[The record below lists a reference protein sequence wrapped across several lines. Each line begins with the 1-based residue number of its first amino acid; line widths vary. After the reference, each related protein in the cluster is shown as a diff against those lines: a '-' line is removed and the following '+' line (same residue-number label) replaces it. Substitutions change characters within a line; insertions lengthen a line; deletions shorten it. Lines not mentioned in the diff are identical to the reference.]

1 MRVNLQATNR
11 KKGGE
16 QWLLGLVDN
25 SLTVK
30 RRAEPGVISSIVE
43 CYSSVPGGG
52 YTRTPGAAE
61 LRQVV
66 YAEVACGI
74 KGVYVRRPQEYP
86 QDYAVPLPEAAQ
98 TGFVNR
104 ANALVA
110 ELETLLPYLSVS
122 EPVNLVARCSS
133 SEAVAKTLLCGD
145 RGVLLVVLRTDM
157 PGRGPA
163 EPIEVVLD
171 VPDWLALTD
180 FIEIGGRHAKGPV
193 TESQEGVRLG
203 IPKLGAVG
211 VYLLPAAKRG
221 DADDERG
228 QPSFGKKSVSPAPPS

>member
-1 MRVNLQATNR
+1 M
-11 KKGGE
+11 
-16 QWLLGLVDN
+16 
-25 SLTVK
+25 
-30 RRAEPGVISSIVE
+30 
-43 CYSSVPGGG
+43 PGGG

-104 ANALVA
+104 ANVLVA

-133 SEAVAKTLLCGD
+133 RKAVAKTLLCGD

-180 FIEIGGRHAKGPV
+180 FIEIGGSHDKGQV
-193 TESQEGVRLG
+193 TECEQGARVTLNK
-203 IPKLGAVG
+203 PGAVG
-211 VYLLPAAKRG
+211 VYLLPAAEHVDDDDARG
-221 DADDERG
+221 K
-228 QPSFGKKSVSPAPPS
+228 PFL

>member
-1 MRVNLQATNR
+1 
-11 KKGGE
+11 
-16 QWLLGLVDN
+16 
-25 SLTVK
+25 
-30 RRAEPGVISSIVE
+30 
-43 CYSSVPGGG
+43 VPGGG
-52 YTRTPGAAE
+52 YTRTPGVAE

-104 ANALVA
+104 ANVLVA

-122 EPVNLVARCSS
+122 EPVDLVARCSS
-133 SEAVAKTLLCGD
+133 AKAVAKTLLCGD

-163 EPIEVVLD
+163 KPIEVVLD

-180 FIEIGGRHAKGPV
+180 FIEIGGSHDKGQV
-193 TESQEGVRLG
+193 TECEQGARITLNK
-203 IPKLGAVG
+203 PGAVG
-211 VYLLPAAKRG
+211 VYLLPAAEHVDDDDARG
-221 DADDERG
+221 K
-228 QPSFGKKSVSPAPPS
+228 PFL